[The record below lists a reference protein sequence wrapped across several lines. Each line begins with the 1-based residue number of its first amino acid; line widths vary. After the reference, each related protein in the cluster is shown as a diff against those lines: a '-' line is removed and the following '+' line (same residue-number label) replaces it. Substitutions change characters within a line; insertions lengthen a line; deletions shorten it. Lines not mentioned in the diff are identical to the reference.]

1 MKTTAFVAVLSL
13 AATGHSAT
21 QWTAASKLHGADDR
35 TFSLQQIHNE
45 NFKGVNPTDALLRV
59 YARYA
64 KFIPDQVKA
73 IIEAQPALKAR
84 YQSLDAEDPSM
95 VFAEALPAPADS
107 EYVLP
112 VGLGTPPQILP
123 LNLDTGSSDFW
134 VFSDETPKDGLQATR
149 LYYPKNSNT
158 SRLLP
163 GQSWRVKYGDGS
175 AANGT
180 VYVDRAAIGPLG
192 YDRQAIQVATGISK
206 EIARDGFISGI
217 LGMASSNANTVTPT
231 KQLTLLD
238 NIKDSLARPI
248 FTANLKKGLPGNYN
262 FGYINQSEYTGD
274 IAYTPIDQAKP
285 YWQIKLS
292 GYQLGQDPFQPQEI
306 SGIVDTGTTLT
317 MVPKNIIDDY
327 YSKLPGSYFD
337 EKSGNMMFPCELPLP
352 DFVFGIGENYRGR
365 VPGHYINYARH
376 TDKFCY
382 GGLQSSDNL
391 PFAVFGDILLKA
403 QFVVFDRGNM
413 TVGFANKE
421 TVPPPPS

>member
-1 MKTTAFVAVLSL
+1 MKTTAFVALLSL

-21 QWTAASKLHGADDR
+21 QWTAASKFHGADDQ

-45 NFKGVNPTDALLRV
+45 KFKGVNPTDALLRV

-123 LNLDTGSSDFW
+123 LNLDTGSSD
-134 VFSDETPKDGLQATR
+134 L
-149 LYYPKNSNT
+149 
-158 SRLLP
+158 LLP

-274 IAYTPIDQAKP
+274 IAYTPIDQAQP

-292 GYQLGQDPFQPQEI
+292 GYQLGQDPFQTQEI

-317 MVPKNIIDDY
+317 MVPKNIVDDY
-327 YSKLPGSYFD
+327 YNKLPGSYFD

-352 DFVFGIGENYRGR
+352 DFVFGIGESYRGR

-382 GGLQSSDNL
+382 GGLQSSENI